1 MMTSLPTALAET
13 GVTSTGEAVFFWVL
27 APLMVLAALGLL
39 FARRAVY
46 AAMSVV
52 FVMVSLAAMYVAL
65 EAPFLGVAQI
75 IVYTG
80 AIMMLFLFVLML
92 VGVDAADSLVETIRY
107 QRWIAVIAGLGLGV
121 ILLAVVLR
129 AAMPA
134 PTGLAVQAGS
144 NPVGVARVL
153 FADHIV
159 TMQVAGIMLVTA
171 ALGAVVL
178 TRAERLTP
186 RMTQREMADTRMSS
200 FAAGQGRITALPAPG
215 VYARHNAADVAALGA
230 DGRPID
236 DSVPR
241 VLRIRGQQLAIESI
255 SPELARLAAAEH
267 PRAGTRGDMGRRS
280 VLQSGLPGMPGLE
293 QPPGLDETDAGEEV
307 ASSSSEDQIDAPTGT
322 PPAPRRSEE
331 EER

>member
-1 MMTSLPTALAET
+1 MMTALPTALAET
-13 GVTSTGEAVFFWVL
+13 GVTSTGEAVFFWIL
-27 APLMVLAALGLL
+27 APLMVIASLGLL

-65 EAPFLGVAQI
+65 QAPFLGVAQI

-92 VGVDAADSLVETIRY
+92 VGVDAADSLVETIRN
-107 QRWIAVIAGLGLGV
+107 QRWIAVLAGLGLGA

-129 AAMPA
+129 ATMPA
-134 PTGLAVQAGS
+134 PVGLAAQPGS
-144 NPVGVARVL
+144 NPVGVARVI
-153 FADHIV
+153 FGDHIV

-171 ALGAVVL
+171 VLGAVVL

-186 RMTQREMADTRMSS
+186 RVTQRELADTRMAS

-230 DGRPID
+230 DGRPIEE
-236 DSVPR
+236 SVPR
-241 VLRIRGQQLAIESI
+241 VLRIRGQQLAIESV
-255 SPELARLAAAEH
+255 SPVAASLAAAEH
-267 PRAGTRGDMGRRS
+267 PREGTRGDMGQRS
-280 VLQSGLPGMPGLE
+280 VQQSGMPNMPGLE
-293 QPPGLDETDAGEEV
+293 QPPGLDETEAGEEI

-322 PPAPRRSEE
+322 PPTQHRSEE